1 MKFTANTRIGIA
13 CGIAASI
20 FTIFS
25 ARLIHLHVAKHDE
38 YSRLAAQ
45 KHLTRQVIHAKRGM
59 ILDRNGEIL
68 ATNLPV
74 RTVFADASRMKKPEA
89 LAALVA
95 SHLGLD
101 EKEVLE
107 KFSTGKKY
115 IVLKREVPEETAVAL
130 WNDMQK
136 QKLRGIFSEQDAVR
150 IYPNG
155 EVLGHVLGFLN
166 HEGKAV
172 QGVELSMESQL
183 AGKDG
188 YRFIERDR
196 TGREIV
202 LYRGIEEE
210 PEHGKNVRLT
220 IDMGL
225 QSIVEEELEAAY
237 KDLKPETANA
247 VLVDPKTGAILAMA
261 CRPCFNPNEP
271 GKAQPEQMKNRAI
284 IDMVEPGSTF
294 KIVVASGALNE
305 GKVDEKSTI
314 FCENGRFAYGG
325 RILKDHHGY
334 GNMDVHEILV
344 KSSNIG
350 SAKLAL
356 MMGGDKFYEYVRRF
370 GFGERL
376 GIELPGEIPGLVH
389 PPARWDKLTITR
401 MPMGHSVAVTPL
413 QITMGMSVIAN
424 GGHLM
429 APRIV
434 QSVEKENGEIAM
446 KKEPIVMREV
456 VPAKTAHFVAEALI
470 GVTQPGGT
478 AAFARVNGFQVAG
491 KTGTAQKVSPHGG
504 YAAGKYVVSFVGFMP
519 AEDPKFVLLV
529 MVDDAK
535 IASNLNYGGLVAAP
549 IFSRIA
555 ERAARHLDLNPTM
568 PAIPLQP
575 APIAS
580 TSTTE
585 ERSN

>member
-20 FTIFS
+20 FTVFS

-555 ERAARHLDLNPTM
+555 ERAARHLDLTPTM

>member
-1 MKFTANTRIGIA
+1 
-13 CGIAASI
+13 
-20 FTIFS
+20 
-25 ARLIHLHVAKHDE
+25 
-38 YSRLAAQ
+38 
-45 KHLTRQVIHAKRGM
+45 
-59 ILDRNGEIL
+59 
-68 ATNLPV
+68 
-74 RTVFADASRMKKPEA
+74 
-89 LAALVA
+89 
-95 SHLGLD
+95 
-101 EKEVLE
+101 
-107 KFSTGKKY
+107 
-115 IVLKREVPEETAVAL
+115 
-130 WNDMQK
+130 
-136 QKLRGIFSEQDAVR
+136 
-150 IYPNG
+150 
-155 EVLGHVLGFLN
+155 
-166 HEGKAV
+166 
-172 QGVELSMESQL
+172 
-183 AGKDG
+183 
-188 YRFIERDR
+188 
-196 TGREIV
+196 V
-202 LYRGIEEE
+202 LYRGLEEE

-225 QSIVEEELEAAY
+225 QSILEEELDAAY

-247 VLVDPKTGAILAMA
+247 VLVDPKTGAVLAMA

-294 KIVVASGALNE
+294 KIVVAAGALNE
-305 GKVDEKSTI
+305 GKVDEKTTI

-334 GNMDVHEILV
+334 GHMDVHEILV

-350 SAKLAL
+350 SAKMAL

-389 PPARWDKLTITR
+389 PPSRWDKLTITR
-401 MPMGHSVAVTPL
+401 MPMGHSIAVTPL
-413 QITMGMSVIAN
+413 QITMAMSVIAN
-424 GGHLM
+424 GGDLM

-434 QSVEKENGEIAM
+434 QSIEKENGEVIR
-446 KKEPIVMREV
+446 KKEPTVMRKV
-456 VPAKTAHFVAEALI
+456 VPEKTAHFVSEALV
-470 GVTQPGGT
+470 GVTEPGGT

-504 YAAGKYVVSFVGFMP
+504 YAAGKYVVSFVGYMP

-529 MVDDAK
+529 IVDDAK

-555 ERAARHLDLNPTM
+555 ERAARHLDLTPTM
-568 PAIPLQP
+568 PPIPLQP
-575 APIAS
+575 TPIAS
-580 TSTTE
+580 TSNTE